1 MLFPR
6 APFAP
11 GWQSQAVVT
20 ERELSVPALRSSHF
34 LARALAAAL
43 DALGWHVRDRSRRL
57 VLVADDDGALPAPT
71 AADHVVLVGGLRC
84 LDALT
89 EGMRQG
95 GSAAV
100 NADLPFAE
108 VVLGV
113 DTILRA
119 GPTSRSD
126 QERRLQALRARRAEA
141 ARFAALTDREAAV
154 LADLV
159 YGRPAAEIAARRPVA
174 VATIRSQVA
183 AILRKLDVGSQ
194 AAAIAMAYRS
204 CCDNRVLPTVRF
216 HQNYG

>member
-1 MLFPR
+1 M
-6 APFAP
+6 
-11 GWQSQAVVT
+11 T
-20 ERELSVPALRSSHF
+20 ERDLSVPALRSSHF

-43 DALGWHVRDRSRRL
+43 GALGWHVRDRSSRL

-95 GSAAV
+95 ASAAV

-108 VVLGV
+108 VVLDV
-113 DTILRA
+113 DTVLRA
-119 GPTSRSD
+119 GPAPRAD
-126 QERRLQALRARRAEA
+126 QERRHRALRARRAEA

-154 LADLV
+154 LADLMH
-159 YGRPAAEIAARRPVA
+159 GRSAAEIAARRPVA

-194 AAAIAMAYRS
+194 AAAVAMACRS
-204 CCDNRVLPTVRF
+204 CCDDRVLPAVRF